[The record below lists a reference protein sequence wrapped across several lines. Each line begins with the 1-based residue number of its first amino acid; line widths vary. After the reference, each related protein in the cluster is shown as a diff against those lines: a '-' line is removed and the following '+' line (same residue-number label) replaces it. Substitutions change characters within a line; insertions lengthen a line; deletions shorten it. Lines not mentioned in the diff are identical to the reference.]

1 MAKLGNMVYRGYD
14 ILLSFCFFARK
25 VVVGH
30 RWRDTANIYVE
41 QYCPAMLL
49 VIWPNVVLSTAR

>member
-1 MAKLGNMVYRGYD
+1 MAKLGNMVYRGCD
-14 ILLSFCFFARK
+14 ILLSFCSFARK

-30 RWRDTANIYVE
+30 RWRDTANIYVA

-49 VIWPNVVLSTAR
+49 VIGPNTMTCTDR

>member
-1 MAKLGNMVYRGYD
+1 MAKLGNMVYRGCD

-30 RWRDTANIYVE
+30 RWRDTANIYVA

-49 VIWPNVVLSTAR
+49 VIGPNVVPSAAR